1 MAKKQTTTKTE
12 APRASISPEKLQELR
27 DSWLAQWPTALT
39 IWSKFTRLSEP
50 RWCFTHE
57 DAAREGLTSSF
68 AMIRFDDQAV
78 VIDFAGVVEHHVEK
92 FAREILAHE
101 IGHHV
106 YCPADLADHARMIA
120 RMRWGL
126 PTKEQLASFIGNL
139 YTDLLINDR
148 LQRSAELDIAGVYRA
163 LGGKTQDRLWTFYM
177 RIYEILWSLS
187 KGTLATGEIDEQLAG
202 DAHLGARLIRSY
214 AHDWLH
220 GAGRFAA
227 LCLPY
232 LTDDNGAAMQKLLK
246 GWRDMD
252 APSNGTIPN
261 GLTDFDGNEQA
272 EALHPALD
280 PELTGIGAEE
290 DGEEDVKAPPSMA
303 QSQTGNQRGQRR
315 EPFQYGEILKS
326 LGLKLTDHE
335 LAVRY
340 YKEQATPHLIRFPA
354 RILPEATEPLAE
366 GLTEWDIGSALDELD
381 MMQTVLVSPRIIPNL
396 TTVQRVW
403 GTTEGSLPE
412 KQPLDLDLYVDCS
425 GSMPNPQVSVSY
437 LTLAGAII
445 CLSALRAGARVQAT
459 LWSGARQFETTNGF
473 VRDGQ
478 RILQVLTGYFGG
490 GTAFPIHILRDT
502 YQDRKK
508 NARAV
513 HIMVISDDG
522 VTTMFDQDEKNNA
535 GWDIA
540 HMALAKARGGITL
553 VLNSYDQ
560 WLKQDAHMQRVLSE
574 SWNVSLVSS
583 WGQLVTF
590 AKQFS
595 RTTYSDRDMITRK

>member
-1 MAKKQTTTKTE
+1 M
-12 APRASISPEKLQELR
+12 SIEQLQELR
-27 DSWLAQWPTALT
+27 DAWLAQWQTALT

-68 AMIRFDDQAV
+68 AMIRFADLAI
-78 VIDFAGVVEHHVEK
+78 VIDFEGIVTNHVEP

-106 YCPADLADHARMIA
+106 YCPADLADHARMLA

-126 PTKEQLASFIGNL
+126 PTQEHLAGFVGNL

-177 RIYEILWSLS
+177 RIYEILWSIP

-246 GWRDMD
+246 GWRDME
-252 APSNGTIPN
+252 APSGGAVPN

-272 EALHPALD
+272 EAIHPALD
-280 PELTGIGAEE
+280 PELTGINPE
-290 DGEEDVKAPPSMA
+290 DVEAEEDVKAPPSMA
-303 QSQTGNQRGQRR
+303 QSTAGNQAGQRR

-335 LAVRY
+335 IAVRY

-354 RILPEATEPLAE
+354 RILPESTEPLAE

-396 TTVQRVW
+396 TTMQRVW
-403 GTTEGSLPE
+403 GTTQGSFPE

-473 VRDGQ
+473 VRDEQ
-478 RILQVLTGYFGG
+478 DILRVLTGYIGG

-502 YQDRKK
+502 YQGRKK

-522 VTTMFDQDEKNNA
+522 VTTMFDKDEKGNV
-535 GWDIA
+535 GWEVA
-540 HMALAKARGGITL
+540 HTALANARGGITL
-553 VLNSYDQ
+553 VLNSYEG
-560 WLKQDAHMQRVLSE
+560 WLKKDAHMQRALNE
-574 SWNVSLVSS
+574 GWNVSLVSS
-583 WGQLVTF
+583 WDQLVAF
-590 AKQFS
+590 AKKFS
-595 RTTYSDRDMITRK
+595 QITYSDETTRKV